1 MNSANEIIT
10 KNHFPMQFFVFTY
23 IRVAVLNVKFSKQKQ
38 KNNRAK
44 SKVAQQNSDT
54 SLNRDSQH
62 LKHFE
67 SVKNKPHQLNS
78 N

>member
-44 SKVAQQNSDT
+44 SKV
-54 SLNRDSQH
+54 NRI
-62 LKHFE
+62 
-67 SVKNKPHQLNS
+67 PIPP
-78 N
+78 